1 MIIATF
7 FKRKKIG
14 YYYKVVV
21 KGHSGFAPRG
31 KDIVCSAVSSV
42 ILANVNGCIEIL
54 KAVHRIKQES
64 GYLEFEIIDENE
76 NVLKESS
83 LLLQTAY
90 LALKEIESQYP
101 KYVKVEVKE
110 DEIGI

>member
-1 MIIATF
+1 MITAIF
-7 FKRKKIG
+7 FKRKKKE
-14 YYYKVVV
+14 YFYKVVV

-42 ILANVNGCIEIL
+42 VLANVNGCIEVL
-54 KAVHRIKQES
+54 NAEHRIKQES
-64 GYLEFEIIDENE
+64 GYLEFEVIDKDDNI
-76 NVLKESS
+76 LKESS
-83 LLLQTAY
+83 LLLKTAY

-110 DEIGI
+110 DETNI